1 MTCLRP
7 PMSSLRSRK
16 SKIIEG
22 PKRISQPTVAVE
34 ETVDKEVELP
44 GRAASQSAAAEI
56 ATTETV

>member
-16 SKIIEG
+16 SKIEA
-22 PKRISQPTVAVE
+22 PKRTSQPTVAVE
-34 ETVDKEVELP
+34 ETVDKEVEQP
-44 GRAASQSAAAEI
+44 GRAASQSAVEEI